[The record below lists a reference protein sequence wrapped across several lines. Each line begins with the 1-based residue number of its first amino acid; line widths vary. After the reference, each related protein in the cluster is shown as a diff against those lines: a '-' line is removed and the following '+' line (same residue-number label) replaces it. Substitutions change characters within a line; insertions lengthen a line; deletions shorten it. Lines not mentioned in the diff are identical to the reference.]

1 MSKSSFKTEADLCAA
16 FLSRIGDEWTVYPE
30 TGGFDIL
37 LSRKDDGTQIG
48 IEAKLALNAKVVS
61 QILPAYRFE
70 KEGPEYRAV
79 LVPEGTGHDL
89 RPVCDYLGITVIRV
103 GTRKFWHRMEERE
116 GVMFNPALP
125 KSSFHDWE
133 YEKWHE
139 WMPLSRVL
147 LPDYV
152 PDVAA
157 GKSSPVSLTPW
168 KIKAIKLA
176 ILLETRPVTRA
187 DFLALKLSASRWTDP
202 GARWLERTPVGYVPG
217 RGMPDFRAQHPTNY
231 EQIKADAAEWMAD
244 AKLIGAA
251 A

>member
-1 MSKSSFKTEADLCAA
+1 MSKHSFKTEADLCKA
-16 FLSRIGDEWTVYPE
+16 FLSRIGDDWTAYPE

-37 LSRKDDGTQIG
+37 LSRKDDGTQVG

-70 KEGPEYRAV
+70 NQGPEYRAV

-89 RPVCDYLGITVIRV
+89 SAVCDYLGITIIRV
-103 GTRKFWHRMEERE
+103 GTHKIWHRMEERE
-116 GVMFNPALP
+116 VVMFGPALP
-125 KSSFHDWE
+125 LPGKSDWE
-133 YEKWHE
+133 YDKWHE
-139 WMPLSRVL
+139 WMPVKRIE
-147 LPDYV
+147 LPEYV

-157 GKSSPVSLTPW
+157 GKSAPVALTSW

-176 ILLETRPVTRA
+176 VLLETRPVTRS
-187 DFLALKLSASRWTDP
+187 DFAALKISPSRWTDP
-202 GARWLERTPVGYVPG
+202 GTGWLERSPGGYRPG
-217 RGMPDFRAQHPTNY
+217 RRMPDLKAQHPTNY
-231 EQIKADAAEWMAD
+231 EQIKADAPKWMAE